1 MNTSGC
7 EVCQSIQP
15 RDSSLWD
22 KEDRAEPPE
31 DWLAMAVRKT
41 LLAWIDSA
49 EPAPHIWTRIR
60 QQVEPPTP
68 SAD

>member
-1 MNTSGC
+1 
-7 EVCQSIQP
+7 
-15 RDSSLWD
+15 
-22 KEDRAEPPE
+22 
-31 DWLAMAVRKT
+31 MAVRKA

-68 SAD
+68 SADCKGETQYASEL